1 MERRTLD
8 QRNVRYGTRIAD
20 RLSLDKKDRR
30 YPVQVR
36 STFVRLP
43 RRATGNPNSFREL
56 LQS

>member
-43 RRATGNPNSFREL
+43 RRATGNPN
-56 LQS
+56 